1 MNRLPLIGFLTAHAV
16 SRTGSRLTLIALPW
30 LVLSTTGSATR
41 TGLVAFVQLGVYV
54 AVSAFGAPLVDRFG
68 RRRVLL
74 SAGLLNGLA
83 VAAVPFLYDRDALP
97 FGTLLGV
104 VAVAGFADGFASL
117 AQRVLLRDVIASSG
131 VSTERAV
138 SVYDGV
144 DRLAGVLGMPLGGVL
159 VVWLGAPH
167 VLWIDAASFA
177 AAVLLLAVTLPRG
190 VAARQDRPEKEPYLA
205 ALRGGAAFLRTDRLV
220 LMMCVM
226 LTFTNGAAQALSAV
240 FMPVW
245 ISDVIG
251 DPAALGLLAGTFG
264 AGAVAGNVLFTWLA
278 PRMPRFWTF
287 GIAFLLAGSP
297 RFFAMALTDGL
308 TLVIAV
314 SAVSGLATAALN
326 PILSAVMYERIP
338 EPLQAR
344 VFGLTSALSWLGIPV
359 GALLGGFAVTGLGV
373 TGALLAGG
381 VVYLAATLM
390 PFAQRIWRDMDRTS
404 TVEPE
409 PEPALASARPAA

>member
-1 MNRLPLIGFLTAHAV
+1 MNRLPLIGFLTAHAI

-54 AVSAFGAPLVDRFG
+54 AVSAFGAPLIDRLG

-74 SAGLLNGLA
+74 SASLLNGCA
-83 VAAVPFLYDRDALP
+83 VATVPFLYDRAALP
-97 FGTLLGV
+97 FGVLLAV
-104 VAVAGFADGFASL
+104 VAVAGLADGFASG
-117 AQRVLLRDVIASSG
+117 AQRVLLREVIAASG

-159 VVWLGAPH
+159 VAWMGAPH
-167 VLWIDAASFA
+167 VLWLDAASFA
-177 AAVLLLAVTLPRG
+177 VAVLLLSLTLPKR
-190 VAARQDRPEKEPYLA
+190 VAAQEDQPAKESYA
-205 ALRGGAAFLRTDRLV
+205 AAFKTGVAFLRGDRLV

-245 ISDVIG
+245 INDVTG
-251 DPAALGLLAGTFG
+251 DPAALGLLAGAFG
-264 AGAVAGNVLFTWLA
+264 GGAVAGNVLFTWLA

-297 RFFAMALTDGL
+297 RFFAMAFTDSI
-308 TLVIAV
+308 TLVLVVA
-314 SAVSGLATAALN
+314 ALSGLATAALN
-326 PILSAVMYERIP
+326 PILSAVMFERIP

-359 GALLGGFAVTGLGV
+359 GALLGGFAVTGLGPA
-373 TGALLAGG
+373 GALLTGG
-381 VVYLAATLM
+381 IVYLAATLM
-390 PFAQRIWRDMDRTS
+390 PFLQRIWRDMDRTF

-409 PEPALASARPAA
+409 PEPELVSARPAG